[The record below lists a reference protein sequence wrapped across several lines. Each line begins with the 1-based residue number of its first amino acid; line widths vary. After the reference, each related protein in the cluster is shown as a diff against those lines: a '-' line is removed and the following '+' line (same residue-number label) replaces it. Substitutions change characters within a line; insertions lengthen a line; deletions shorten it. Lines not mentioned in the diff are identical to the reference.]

1 MSSAEQEALRI
12 LAEVCNVKLETLK
25 PETHLV
31 RDLDLDSAMT
41 LDLLMTMEETLEA
54 EISDLDAASFVTVGD
69 VLTFVAKLKPA

>member
-12 LAEVCNVKLETLK
+12 LAEVCNVELETLK

-41 LDLLMTMEETLEA
+41 LDLLMTMEETELLP
-54 EISDLDAASFVTVGD
+54 S
-69 VLTFVAKLKPA
+69 